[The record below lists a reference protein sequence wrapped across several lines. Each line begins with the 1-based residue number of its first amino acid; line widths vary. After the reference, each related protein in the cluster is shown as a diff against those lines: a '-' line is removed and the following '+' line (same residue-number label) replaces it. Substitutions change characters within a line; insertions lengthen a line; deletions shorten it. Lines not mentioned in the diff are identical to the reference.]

1 MKSRVWVL
9 VQGREWNRHP
19 YAFWSSW
26 KDALTI
32 SVQAP
37 GGHLKPSMIQIGENL
52 SFLQHCITLK
62 WPLRTM
68 ESLTCNFFVALFL
81 VSLFFTDCKHF
92 QNTFFY
98 MYVFLKY
105 FFSSFWKPRCPRIS
119 TQHNTDDVRILSPFL
134 LTFSKKIE
142 GNSGKALCLIMNVS
156 FRSTAITRE
165 KCDSSI
171 HYLYTSHTRGL
182 LDCISM
188 WPWRQCSH
196 SSWHEF
202 GKRLAISLI
211 KDPSGKLGLT
221 MLDTGCTR
229 SEDC

>member
-1 MKSRVWVL
+1 MWL
-9 VQGREWNRHP
+9 
-19 YAFWSSW
+19 
-26 KDALTI
+26 
-32 SVQAP
+32 
-37 GGHLKPSMIQIGENL
+37 
-52 SFLQHCITLK
+52 
-62 WPLRTM
+62 LRTM
-68 ESLTCNFFVALFL
+68 WSLTCLVFVLFL
-81 VSLFFTDCKHF
+81 VSLFSLIANMFKNLHVC
-92 QNTFFY
+92 
-98 MYVFLKY
+98 FLKEI
-105 FFSSFWKPRCPRIS
+105 CPRIS

-196 SSWHEF
+196 PSWHEV

-221 MLDTGCTR
+221 VLDTGCTR